1 MRLIKTMSKQ
11 DLLMSSVDLVS
22 KTYIELG
29 QNNVDED
36 TISIMSQSLAD
47 DLARMFKNFYF
58 EDAQKAFNL
67 GVRSPITSD
76 FIHLTVPTYMKWI
89 RKHQEIIWDAR
100 ARVDK
105 GEKTQA
111 GPLKNPEA
119 NCGKA
124 QIVS

>member
-11 DLLMSSVDLVS
+11 DLLMASVDLVS

-36 TISIMSQSLAD
+36 TISIMSQSLSD

-89 RKHQEIIWDAR
+89 RKHQELIWDAIS
-100 ARVDK
+100 RVDK
-105 GEKTQA
+105 GENPKQV
-111 GPLKNPEA
+111 PHFRPEPKLLK
-119 NCGKA
+119 
-124 QIVS
+124 

>member
-11 DLLMSSVDLVS
+11 DLLMASVDLVS

-89 RKHQEIIWDAR
+89 RKHQELIWDAR
-100 ARVDK
+100 SRVDK
-105 GEKTQA
+105 GENPKQV
-111 GPLKNPEA
+111 PHFRPEPKLLK
-119 NCGKA
+119 
-124 QIVS
+124 

>member
-11 DLLMSSVDLVS
+11 DLLMASVDLVS

-36 TISIMSQSLAD
+36 TISIMSESLSY
-47 DLARMFKNFYF
+47 DLSRMFKNFYF

-100 ARVDK
+100 SRVDK
-105 GEKTQA
+105 GENPRQVPHYRPEPKL
-111 GPLKNPEA
+111 LK
-119 NCGKA
+119 
-124 QIVS
+124 

>member
-36 TISIMSQSLAD
+36 TISIMSQSLSD
-47 DLARMFKNFYF
+47 DLFRMFKNFYF

-100 ARVDK
+100 SRVDK
-105 GEKTQA
+105 GENPKQV
-111 GPLKNPEA
+111 PHYRPEPKLLK
-119 NCGKA
+119 
-124 QIVS
+124 

>member
-11 DLLMSSVDLVS
+11 DLLMASVDLVS

-36 TISIMSQSLAD
+36 TISVMSQSLAD

-89 RKHQEIIWDAR
+89 RKHKDLIWDAR
-100 ARVDK
+100 SRVDK
-105 GEKTQA
+105 GENPKQV
-111 GPLKNPEA
+111 PHFRPEPKLLK
-119 NCGKA
+119 
-124 QIVS
+124 

>member
-58 EDAQKAFNL
+58 EDAQNAFNL
-67 GVRSPITSD
+67 GVRSPITND

-89 RKHQEIIWDAR
+89 RRHQEIIWDAR
-100 ARVDK
+100 SRVDK
-105 GEKTQA
+105 GENPKQV
-111 GPLKNPEA
+111 PHYRPEPKLLK
-119 NCGKA
+119 
-124 QIVS
+124 

>member
-11 DLLMSSVDLVS
+11 DLLMASVDLVS

-47 DLARMFKNFYF
+47 DLSRMFKNFYF

-89 RKHQEIIWDAR
+89 RRHQQIIWDAR

-105 GEKTQA
+105 GENPKQV
-111 GPLKNPEA
+111 PHYRPEPKLLK
-119 NCGKA
+119 
-124 QIVS
+124 

>member
-11 DLLMSSVDLVS
+11 DLLMASVDLVS

-36 TISIMSQSLAD
+36 TISVMSQSLSD
-47 DLARMFKNFYF
+47 DLSRMFKNFYF

-100 ARVDK
+100 SRVDK
-105 GEKTQA
+105 GENPKQV
-111 GPLKNPEA
+111 PHYRPEPKLLK
-119 NCGKA
+119 
-124 QIVS
+124 

>member
-67 GVRSPITSD
+67 GVRSPITND

-100 ARVDK
+100 SRVDK
-105 GEKTQA
+105 GENPKQV
-111 GPLKNPEA
+111 PHYRPEPKLLK
-119 NCGKA
+119 
-124 QIVS
+124 